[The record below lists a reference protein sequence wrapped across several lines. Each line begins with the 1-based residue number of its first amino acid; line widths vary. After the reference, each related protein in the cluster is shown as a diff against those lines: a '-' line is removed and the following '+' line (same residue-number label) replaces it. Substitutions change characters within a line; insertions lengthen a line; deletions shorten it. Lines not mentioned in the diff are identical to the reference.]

1 MDEAK
6 DMYEKAEKL
15 EQAFGEHF
23 SAVIEGDSFEEIYEK
38 VKDVIAEQGGPI
50 IWIPQKDQL

>member
-1 MDEAK
+1 
-6 DMYEKAEKL
+6 MYEKAEKL
-15 EQAFGEHF
+15 EQTFGEHF
-23 SAVIEGDSFEEIYEK
+23 SAVIEGDTFEDIYEK